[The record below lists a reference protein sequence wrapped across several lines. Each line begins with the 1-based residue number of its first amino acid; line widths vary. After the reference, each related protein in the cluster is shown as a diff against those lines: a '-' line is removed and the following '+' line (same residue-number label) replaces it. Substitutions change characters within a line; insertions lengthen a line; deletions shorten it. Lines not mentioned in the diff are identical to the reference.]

1 MKRSMYLLVI
11 TALVLGL
18 AVPALAQSALVTCLC
33 GGGGG
38 GGAYTYQYG
47 VSATGGTIYEFEVG
61 TNDGNISNYT
71 SIIMPLGWSFSITG
85 AGRADSDYSP
95 HGSYA
100 TGDGP
105 CPYSATFTAP
115 LEGPGVTSA
124 TFGFSNPFAPRNV
137 GWEVDGWDLEH
148 SSWFQTEN
156 WSQPVGTGLGPVHG
170 VGFVPEPGSI
180 LALGSGL
187 FALAGTFVRR
197 RR

>member
-38 GGAYTYQYG
+38 AYTYQYG
-47 VSATGGTIYEFEVG
+47 ISATGGNIWEFEVG

-71 SIIMPLGWSFSITG
+71 NIIMPFGWSFSITG
-85 AGRADSDYSP
+85 AGRADSVYSP

-100 TGDGP
+100 TADGP
-105 CPYSATFTAP
+105 CPGSATFTAD
-115 LEGPGVTSA
+115 PGYEVSSG
-124 TFGFSNPFAPRNV
+124 TFGFTNPFAPRNV
-137 GWEVDGWDLEH
+137 GWEVDGWYGQYN
-148 SSWFQTEN
+148 SWYQMEN
-156 WSQPVGTGLGPVHG
+156 WEQPVGQGLGPVHG